1 MKRPRDVDMTAGNII
16 SHILRF
22 AFPLL
27 LGNIFQQL
35 YNTVDTW
42 VVGNFASNEA
52 YSAVGNVGPIIN
64 TLIGIFT
71 GLASGAGVVIS
82 QFYGAH
88 RAEDVRKAVHTSIV
102 MTLAL
107 ALLFTGLGIAI
118 VPFMLDLMNMPE
130 SVKPEAATYLTIYF
144 AGIVGLM
151 LYNMGAGIL
160 RAVGDSQRPFYYL
173 VACAVINT
181 VLDLLFVLVL
191 DMGVAGVAWATVLS
205 QCISA
210 VLVLIHLMRTHSDI
224 RLELKHLTLHWPT
237 LKKIFSVGTPAAL
250 QMAVTSFSNVFIQSY
265 VNFFGAEF
273 MGGWTS
279 FSKIEQ
285 FLLLPMSSISLACT
299 TFVGQNLGSGQEARA
314 KKGVSISMALAVG
327 ITVALAIPIMVFAE
341 PFVTFFNA
349 APNVVAYGTML
360 LHWMTPC
367 YLLVCINSIHTCAL
381 RGAGNSKVPMIIQLA
396 TYVAFRL
403 VYMEIMSNVCNEI
416 IPIVMAYPAGWLL
429 AVIANGIYYH
439 RVPLSKTRLVE
450 QK

>member
-1 MKRPRDVDMTAGNII
+1 MKRTRDVDMTSGNIV

-64 TLIGIFT
+64 TLIGIFM

-88 RAEDVRKAVHTSIV
+88 RKEDVQKAVHTSIV

-107 ALLFTGLGIAI
+107 AVLFTGLGIVM

-130 SVKPEAATYLTIYF
+130 SVKPEAATYLNIYF

-181 VLDLLFVLVL
+181 VLDLVFVLYL
-191 DMGVAGVAWATVLS
+191 DMGVAGVAWATVIS
-205 QCISA
+205 QCVSA
-210 VLVLIHLMRTHSDI
+210 VLVIGNLMRSSSAVRI
-224 RLELKHLTLHWPT
+224 ELKLLKLHWPT

-314 KKGVSISMALAVG
+314 KKGVSISMALSLG
-327 ITVALAIPIMVFAE
+327 ITTALGIPIVLLAR
-341 PFVTFFNA
+341 PFVSFFNSKSE
-349 APNVVAYGTML
+349 VVAYGTML
-360 LHWMTPC
+360 LQWLTPC
-367 YLLVCINSIHTCAL
+367 YLLVCINGIHTSAL
-381 RGAGNSKVPMIIQLA
+381 RGAGNSKVPMIIQLL
-396 TYVAFRL
+396 TYVAFRM

-416 IPIVMAYPAGWLL
+416 IPIVMGYPAGWLL
-429 AVIANGIYYH
+429 AVIANGIYYR
-439 RVPLSKTRLVE
+439 RVPLSKTRLIE
-450 QK
+450 NH